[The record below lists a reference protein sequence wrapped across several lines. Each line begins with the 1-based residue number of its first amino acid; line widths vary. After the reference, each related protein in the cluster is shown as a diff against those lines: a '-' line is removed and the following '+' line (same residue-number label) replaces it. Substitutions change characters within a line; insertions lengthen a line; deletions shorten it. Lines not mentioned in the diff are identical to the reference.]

1 MSTIYS
7 TPKLGPPMPKP
18 ARRSVDVED
27 LTGRVASASET
38 VHMLAKRGMQIEP
51 LTAADERTVAAIVT
65 AYAQDPE
72 ATSRISSNKRI
83 GTMTPAALR
92 AIDMSLKEFGIN
104 VVESSTQLRHYVT
117 NKLIEETDNPDPR
130 IRVRA
135 LELLGK
141 ISDVGLF
148 ADKTE
153 VMITHQTTGDLKD
166 ALRAKLERLVNPDAM
181 DAEII
186 EAQALPGP
194 QPTQPTPVPDSP
206 DDDTASE
213 PEPEKPTTRLASP
226 RPRQP
231 RQTSKEKVPEIDL
244 DAALDGWD
252 D

>member
-7 TPKLGPPMPKP
+7 SPELGPPMPKTS
-18 ARRSVDVED
+18 RRNVAVED
-27 LTGRVASASET
+27 LTGRVASASAT
-38 VHMLAKRGMQIEP
+38 VHMLVDKGMLLAP
-51 LTAADERTVAAIVT
+51 LTTADERTVAAVLT

-72 ATSRISSNKRI
+72 ATSRISTNTRI
-83 GTMTPAALR
+83 GTMTPASLR
-92 AIDMSLKEFGIN
+92 ALDRSLKEFGQN

-117 NKLIEETDNPDPR
+117 NKLIEESDNPDPR

-153 VMITHQTTGDLKD
+153 VTITHQTTSDLKE
-166 ALRAKLERLVNPDAM
+166 ALRAKLERLVNPDAE
-181 DAEII
+181 DAEIV
-186 EAQALPGP
+186 EATALPGP
-194 QPTQPTPVPDSP
+194 QPTPVPDSP

-213 PEPEKPTTRLASP
+213 PEPHKPTARIVAAIK
-226 RPRQP
+226 PRQAS
-231 RQTSKEKVPEIDL
+231 TEKVPKINL
-244 DAALDGWD
+244 DDALAGWD